1 MTRSQP
7 LRCRPETVELRSER
21 IKIRYL

>member
-1 MTRSQP
+1 MTRPQP